1 MTGATEGE
9 IRELTLTQGGPTY
22 QIEKRVGLIRKNS
35 PLVVRRA
42 LLSICVTWL
51 PLLILAAL
59 QGYATGH
66 HVAVPFLGDFA
77 VHARFLLAVPILLAA
92 ETILGPR
99 LAGAASH
106 FVKSGLVRKEDS
118 VRFASAVDRGLALR
132 DSKVAE
138 GLIAVL
144 AFAVAAITV
153 RSTAIHVST
162 WSALRDG
169 STLSLTWAGGWLAL
183 FCIPL
188 FQFLSIRWLWRLFL
202 WSQFLWRMSKLK
214 LNLMPTHPDEAGGL
228 AFVGEAQRFFGIV
241 VFAYSVATAG
251 VLANGVIYDRIPLPH
266 FAGAIAAYAVMVVI
280 IILAP
285 LLVFAALLVRTKR
298 EGLHEYGTLANEYTS
313 AFNQKWII
321 GPRVP
326 GDELLGTG
334 DIQSLADLGNS
345 FAYVE
350 KMNAL
355 PMGPRTP
362 IHLVLAS
369 LLPMAPLLLTV
380 MPLKDIL
387 QLLFKFIL

>member
-1 MTGATEGE
+1 MTATTEGE
-9 IRELTLTQGGPTY
+9 YRELILTAGGPTY
-22 QIEKRVGLIRKNS
+22 ELEKRVGLIRKNS
-35 PLVVRRA
+35 PLIVRRA
-42 LLSICVTWL
+42 LLSICITWL
-51 PLLILAAL
+51 PLLVLAAL
-59 QGYATGH
+59 QGNATGH

-77 VHARFLLAVPILLAA
+77 VHARFLLAVPLLLAA

-99 LAGAASH
+99 LAGAANH
-106 FVKSGLVRKEDS
+106 FVKSGLVLKEDS
-118 VRFASAVDRGLALR
+118 ARFSSAVDRGLALR
-132 DSKVAE
+132 NSKVAE
-138 GLIAVL
+138 GIIVVL
-144 AFAVAAITV
+144 AFAATAIAA

-169 STLSLTWAGGWLAL
+169 STLSLTWAGGWLLL

-188 FQFLSIRWLWRLFL
+188 FQFLSMRWMWRLFL

-228 AFVGEAQRFFGIV
+228 AFVGEAQRFFGIIL
-241 VFAYSVATAG
+241 FAYSVAAAG
-251 VLANGVIYDRIPLPH
+251 VLANGIVYDRIPLPH
-266 FAGAIAAYAVMVVI
+266 FAAAIAVYAI
-280 IILAP
+280 IALFIILAP
-285 LLVFAALLVRTKR
+285 LLVFAGLLVKTKR
-298 EGLHEYGTLANEYTS
+298 EGLQEYGTLAIKYTS
-313 AFNQKWII
+313 AFNQKWITS
-321 GPRVP
+321 PRAP

-345 FAYVE
+345 FAYIE

>member
-1 MTGATEGE
+1 MTTTTEGE
-9 IRELTLTQGGPTY
+9 YRELALTQGGPTY

-35 PLVVRRA
+35 PLIVRRA
-42 LLSICVTWL
+42 LLSICITWL

-59 QGYATGH
+59 QGNAMGH
-66 HVAVPFLGDFA
+66 HVAVTFLGDFA
-77 VHARFLLAVPILLAA
+77 VHSRFLLAVPLLLAA
-92 ETILGPR
+92 ETIIGPR

-106 FVKSGLVRKEDS
+106 FVKSGLVLKEDS
-118 VRFASAVDRGLALR
+118 ERFASAVDRGLALR
-132 DSKVAE
+132 DSRVAE
-138 GLIAVL
+138 GLLVVL
-144 AFAVAAITV
+144 ACAVTAITV

-169 STLSLTWAGGWLAL
+169 SNITLTWAGRWLVL

-188 FQFLSIRWLWRLFL
+188 FQFLTLRWLWRLFL

-214 LNLMPTHPDEAGGL
+214 LNLMPTHPDESAGL
-228 AFVGEAQRFFGIV
+228 AFVGEAQRFFGIIL
-241 VFAYSVATAG
+241 FAFSAAAAG
-251 VLANGVIYDRIPLPH
+251 VLGNGVIYDKIPLAH
-266 FAGAIAAYAVMVVI
+266 FAGAIAAYAIIALI

-285 LLVFAALLVRTKR
+285 LLVFAGLLVKTKR
-298 EGLHEYGTLANEYTS
+298 AGLHEYGTLANEYTS
-313 AFNQKWII
+313 AFNRKWIT
-321 GPRVP
+321 GPRAP

-345 FAYVE
+345 FGYIE

>member
-1 MTGATEGE
+1 MTSTTEE
-9 IRELTLTQGGPTY
+9 EYRQLNLTEGGPTY
-22 QIEKRVGLIRKNS
+22 QIERRVGLIRKNS
-35 PLVVRRA
+35 PQIVRRA

-51 PLLILAAL
+51 PLLIIAAL
-59 QGYATGH
+59 QGNATGQ
-66 HVAVPFLGDFA
+66 HVAVPFWGDFA
-77 VHARFLLAVPILLAA
+77 VHARFLLALPLLLAA
-92 ETILGPR
+92 ETVLGPR
-99 LAGAASH
+99 LASAASH
-106 FVKSGLVRKEDS
+106 FVKSGLVLKEDFE
-118 VRFASAVDRGLALR
+118 RFASAVNRGLALR

-138 GLIAVL
+138 CLIVVL
-144 AFAVAAITV
+144 AFAVTAITV
-153 RSTAIHVST
+153 HSTAIRVST
-162 WSALRDG
+162 WSAVG
-169 STLSLTWAGGWLAL
+169 SNLSLTWSGEWLVL

-188 FQFLSIRWLWRLFL
+188 FQFVSLRWLWRLFL

-228 AFVGEAQRFFGIV
+228 AFVGEAQRFFGIIL
-241 VFAYSVATAG
+241 FAYSVAAAG

-266 FAGAIAAYAVMVVI
+266 FAGAIAAYAIMALI

-285 LLVFAALLVRTKR
+285 LLVFAGLLVKTKR
-298 EGLHEYGTLANEYTS
+298 QGLDEYGTLANEYTS

-345 FAYVE
+345 FAYIE

-362 IHLVLAS
+362 IQLVLAS